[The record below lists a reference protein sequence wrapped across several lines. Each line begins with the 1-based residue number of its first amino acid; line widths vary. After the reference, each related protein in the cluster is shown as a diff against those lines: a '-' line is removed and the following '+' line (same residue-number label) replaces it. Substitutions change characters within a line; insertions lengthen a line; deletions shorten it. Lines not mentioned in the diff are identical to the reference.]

1 MASRAGVSVSTS
13 CDDAGWVDAP
23 STTRTA
29 SQATVAGDRLR
40 FVHLFDLGVAENR
53 GMRDLGRGVGA
64 VVGVQQH
71 VRSGARR
78 NRTADLLLAKQA
90 LSQLSYGPDRLFELE
105 LYLRRLPVGR

>member
-29 SQATVAGDRLR
+29 SQATVAGDHLR

-64 VVGVQQH
+64 AVGASACNSRFAV
-71 VRSGARR
+71 
-78 NRTADLLLAKQA
+78 
-90 LSQLSYGPDRLFELE
+90 
-105 LYLRRLPVGR
+105 